1 MRSHFMWDY
10 VLCITKRSLKKD
22 KEKWTESI
30 ALFLK
35 GLQQAM
41 KYSDFCT
48 LELQHPSVRAD
59 SGHRGDKN
67 T

>member
-1 MRSHFMWDY
+1 MY
-10 VLCITKRSLKKD
+10 NKKIIKKN

-30 ALFLK
+30 ALLLK